1 MYNLHQQHKAYQR
14 FNQVQLIF
22 LPNGLIL
29 GAVDGSA
36 QLWWCH
42 SCLQKPLSLE
52 QSATKATLW
61 RCLNRTVGSCCKK
74 VQVSLRPSVLC
85 QPRQLAGVRRV
96 KWGTS
101 QQSTKV
107 PKCKLE
113 YQCAKA
119 MVYYKSLWCQPVTRP
134 RQESWSTRMQQSC
147 HNWNKG
153 VDCLH
158 MLIRTEE
165 LRSPHIICETRFN
178 NKISTPIILFTKFT
192 TIIIMW

>member
-1 MYNLHQQHKAYQR
+1 MAPLLSPKTIVTRTKCYKSNIVALSQ
-14 FNQVQLIF
+14 
-22 LPNGLIL
+22 PNSG
-29 GAVDGSA
+29 G
-36 QLWWCH
+36 
-42 SCLQKPLSLE
+42 
-52 QSATKATLW
+52 
-61 RCLNRTVGSCCKK
+61 CCKK

-134 RQESWSTRMQQSC
+134 RQENWSTRMQQSC

-153 VDCLH
+153 VDCLN

>member
-1 MYNLHQQHKAYQR
+1 M
-14 FNQVQLIF
+14 QLIF

-36 QLWWCH
+36 QLWWRH
-42 SCLQKPLSLE
+42 PCLQKPLSLE

-61 RCLNRTVGSCCKK
+61 RCLNRTVGVAAKRSKLVSVCPSC
-74 VQVSLRPSVLC
+74 VSRVNLLGSAVSSGEPVNS
-85 QPRQLAGVRRV
+85 QP
-96 KWGTS
+96 KY
-101 QQSTKV
+101 QSAS
-107 PKCKLE
+107 KLE

-134 RQESWSTRMQQSC
+134 RQENWSTRMQQSC

-153 VDCLH
+153 VDCLN